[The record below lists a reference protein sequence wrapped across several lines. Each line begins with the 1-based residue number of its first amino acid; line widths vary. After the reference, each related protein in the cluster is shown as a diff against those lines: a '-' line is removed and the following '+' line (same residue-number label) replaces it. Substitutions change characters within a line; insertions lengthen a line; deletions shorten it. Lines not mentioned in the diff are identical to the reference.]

1 MSVNFNHLRSFYAV
15 ASERSVTRAA
25 RRLNISQPTLSKQL
39 KALEDR
45 HKVKLI
51 EGMRPPLT
59 LTSAGQALFER
70 AAALFG
76 VAEEI
81 DALLGDDDVDSGAI
95 IRLGTDSPPF
105 AAEFMA
111 ALQARV
117 PQTRFRVTIANAVQT
132 NELLMKAQ
140 VDLAIICEPRLDPDY
155 SYVPL
160 YQDHLVAI
168 VPAIWPD
175 DGQRVMPLA
184 AVVDSIML
192 VRENSSRTL
201 AATYRLLSE
210 EGLVPGRTMEL
221 HSREMIREGVAHG
234 LGMSLMF
241 ERECPPDSRIRI
253 VPLDTASSA
262 AKVDG
267 YLAMRTERRR
277 MPLMKEALKVAAM
290 MSKQSAYQAASPG
303 QRL

>member
-15 ASERSVTRAA
+15 ASEGSVTRAA

-70 AAALFG
+70 AATLFG

-111 ALQARV
+111 AFQANV

-132 NELLMKAQ
+132 NEFLMKAQ

-160 YQDHLVAI
+160 YQDRLVAI
-168 VPAIWPD
+168 VPASWPG
-175 DGQRVMPLA
+175 DGQIVMPLA
-184 AVVDSIML
+184 AVVASIML

-201 AATYRLLSE
+201 AATYRLLAE

-241 ERECPPDSRIRI
+241 ERECPPDGRIRI
-253 VPLDTASSA
+253 VPLATASTA
-262 AKVDG
+262 ATVDG

-277 MPLMKEALKVAAM
+277 MPLMKEALKVAAI
-290 MSKQSAYQAASPG
+290 MSKRSA
-303 QRL
+303 